1 MREHRCSVPEP
12 KFVEV
17 EEMRKVAFPRKAKWY
32 ITVIM
37 CLMFALLLLSLR
49 WVSQIGN
56 VVLMDAEVARSPFGR
71 FSPAHS
77 EKVHPHQPVA
87 QQPHRNK
94 PLYWCIL
101 LSLTDAEVEQPVDI
115 GEGCL
120 PASLDI
126 YETRAIAGKDLAGY
140 TVSVTSDSIPVRSVA
155 IPVPFFQLSRVSAKT
170 ALRKVTL
177 LAMSRRGD
185 LYAANVGLLS
195 PHLRDVRGWSAP
207 TPKDFHLVSLSVP
220 NEKQKRYRWAAF
232 VPAPVYQRIR
242 FCDAEVRAYA
252 FYRTAEQAGRAALR
266 LWDVSGNMEVVE
278 P

>member
-1 MREHRCSVPEP
+1 MRNITLS
-12 KFVEV
+12 
-17 EEMRKVAFPRKAKWY
+17 RKAKWY
-32 ITVIM
+32 ITIVAY
-37 CLMFALLLLSLR
+37 LALIILLLSLR

-71 FSPAHS
+71 ISPAHS
-77 EKVHPHQPVA
+77 EKVHPHQRVA
-87 QQPHRNK
+87 QQPHRSK

-242 FCDAEVRAYA
+242 FCDTEVRAYA
-252 FYRTAEQAGRAALR
+252 FYRTPEQAGRAALR
-266 LWDVSGNMEVVE
+266 LWDVSGNMEVIE

>member
-1 MREHRCSVPEP
+1 MKMRSITLS
-12 KFVEV
+12 
-17 EEMRKVAFPRKAKWY
+17 RKAKWY
-32 ITVIM
+32 IGTVAY
-37 CLMFALLLLSLR
+37 LVLAVLLLSLR
-49 WVSQIGN
+49 WVSQVGK

-71 FSPAHS
+71 TISAQS
-77 EKVHPHQPVA
+77 EKVCPSPPVA
-87 QQPHRNK
+87 LQPNHSK
-94 PLYWCIL
+94 PIYWCIV
-101 LSLTDAEVEQPVDI
+101 LSLTSAEVTQPIDV

-120 PASLDI
+120 PISLDV

-155 IPVPFFQLSRVSAKT
+155 IPVPFFGLSRASAKT

-177 LAMSRRGD
+177 LAMSRHGD

-195 PHLRDVRGWSAP
+195 PHLRDVRDWSAP

-232 VPAPVYQRIR
+232 APAPVYQRIR
-242 FCDAEVRAYA
+242 FCNTEVRAYA
-252 FYRTAEQAGRAALR
+252 FYRTPEQAGRAALR
-266 LWDVSGNMEVVE
+266 LWDVSGNMDVVE